1 MIFVIIFVMIFFP
14 IELGPRLNLVVVD
27 LGWVDLRL
35 CVFHCLPN
43 SAWADGNLAVLT
55 ERLGKVVEQPN

>member
-27 LGWVDLRL
+27 LGWVDLTLRVPL
-35 CVFHCLPN
+35 
-43 SAWADGNLAVLT
+43 SAQFCMGGWEFGRID
-55 ERLGKVVEQPN
+55 